1 MPRTDAA
8 DLGRADTAHP
18 YTAACAALQEPA
30 RHRAVKKPGAR
41 RRRLWGPPARR
52 CAPSGMT
59 SEEGA
64 PPFLLSS
71 PRKRG
76 SSGSCEAPVWIPA
89 RPCGPFGMTSKL
101 GAVREGRPAR
111 RRAPTT
117 MTLQGA
123 KERHILFAVIPAKAG
138 IQRHLRGACLDP
150 GSALRAVRDDVK
162 RRGAVRE
169 DVPARPCGPS
179 GMTSAEGC
187 AIRADIKCCVAV
199 RYRIERERDGRE
211 DGRERRDR
219 MRPCRMSH
227 LPGSGDFLTNPI
239 DRLVPARR
247 ARPHQRVIPRLVHRR
262 CG

>member
-1 MPRTDAA
+1 MPRTYAV

-18 YTAACAALQEPA
+18 YTATRAALQEPA
-30 RHRAVKKPGAR
+30 RHREVKKPGAR

-76 SSGSCEAPVWIPA
+76 SSGSCGAPVWIPA
-89 RPCGPFGMTSKL
+89 RPCGPSGMTSKL
-101 GAVREGRPAR
+101 GAAREGRPAR

-138 IQRHLRGACLDP
+138 IQRHLRGARLDP

-162 RRGAVRE
+162 RRGAVRD
-169 DVPARPCGPS
+169 DVSRGGAV
-179 GMTSAEGC
+179 
-187 AIRADIKCCVAV
+187 RAGIKCWVAG
-199 RYRIERERDGRE
+199 RYRIEGEMA
-211 DGRERRDR
+211 GRERRDR

>member
-1 MPRTDAA
+1 MPQTYAA

-18 YTAACAALQEPA
+18 YTATRAALQESA
-30 RHRAVKKPGAR
+30 RHREVKKPGAQ

-52 CAPSGMT
+52 RAPSGMT

-76 SSGSCEAPVWIPA
+76 SSGSCGAPVWIPA
-89 RPCGPFGMTSKL
+89 RPCGPSGMTSKL

-138 IQRHLRGACLDP
+138 IQRHLRGARLDP

-162 RRGAVRE
+162 RRGAVRD
-169 DVPARPCGPS
+169 DVSRGGRRSGWHQMLGGRPVSHRGGDGRPRAARPDAS
-179 GMTSAEGC
+179 
-187 AIRADIKCCVAV
+187 
-199 RYRIERERDGRE
+199 
-211 DGRERRDR
+211 
-219 MRPCRMSH
+219 MSH
-227 LPGSGDFLTNPI
+227 VPSPGFRRFSDQSDRQACASAPRAASSTRHPKTCPQALWMNALTDPGGGSAS
-239 DRLVPARR
+239 RS
-247 ARPHQRVIPRLVHRR
+247 
-262 CG
+262 

>member
-138 IQRHLRGACLDP
+138 IQRHLRGARLDP

-162 RRGAVRE
+162 RRGAVRD
-169 DVPARPCGPS
+169 DVSRGGAV
-179 GMTSAEGC
+179 
-187 AIRADIKCCVAV
+187 RAGIKCWVAG
-199 RYRIERERDGRE
+199 RYRIEGGDGRP
-211 DGRERRDR
+211 RAA
-219 MRPCRMSH
+219 RPDASMSH
-227 LPGSGDFLTNPI
+227 VPSPGFRRFSDQSDRQACASAPRAASSTRHPKTCPQALWMNALTDPGGGSAS
-239 DRLVPARR
+239 RS
-247 ARPHQRVIPRLVHRR
+247 
-262 CG
+262 

>member
-30 RHRAVKKPGAR
+30 RHREVKKPGAQ
-41 RRRLWGPPARR
+41 RRRLWLPARR

-59 SEEGA
+59 SAESA

-71 PRKRG
+71 LRKRG
-76 SSGSCEAPVWIPA
+76 SSGSCGASVWIPA
-89 RPCGPFGMTSKL
+89 RPCGPSGMTSKL
-101 GAVREGRPAR
+101 GAAREGRPAR

-138 IQRHLRGACLDP
+138 IQRHLRGARLDP

-162 RRGAVRE
+162 RRGAVRD
-169 DVPARPCGPS
+169 DVSRGGRRSGWHQMLGGRPVSHRGGDGRPRAARSDGPARRRKSSMSRRNNSPTRAMKNS
-179 GMTSAEGC
+179 
-187 AIRADIKCCVAV
+187 AIRATGC
-199 RYRIERERDGRE
+199 
-211 DGRERRDR
+211 
-219 MRPCRMSH
+219 
-227 LPGSGDFLTNPI
+227 GSSIN
-239 DRLVPARR
+239 
-247 ARPHQRVIPRLVHRR
+247 
-262 CG
+262 